1 MPMPFHPSWP
11 GLTRRGRPGHPRLN
25 TAHKMTDKGGWIYI
39 MTNRPNGVLYVGVT
53 SDLIKRI
60 SQHIAGET
68 PGFTQKYGLKRLV
81 YFERHEDIRS
91 AITRETAIKKWPR
104 RWKVQLITKDNF
116 DWNDLSETIL

>member
-1 MPMPFHPSWP
+1 
-11 GLTRRGRPGHPRLN
+11 
-25 TAHKMTDKGGWIYI
+25 MTDKGGWIYI
-39 MTNRPNGVLYVGVT
+39 MTNRPNGVLYVGIT
-53 SDLIKRI
+53 SNLITGI

-104 RWKVQLITKDNF
+104 RWKVQLITKDNL
-116 DWNDLSETIL
+116 DWSHLFESIL